1 MSKFKNQSWALLALS
16 IIAFA
21 ACKKKEDTKVETE
34 NFKGVY
40 VINEGG
46 FGKSNA
52 SVGLYKPGSGDYF
65 DAFKKA
71 NGRPLGDVIQSM
83 TLIGNKYYI
92 IVNNSNKIEVVNQA
106 DFKSVTTITVS
117 QPRFIIAVSS
127 TKAYISQMGSSMSV
141 LDLNSNSITKTIT
154 VHGPTENMTVMH
166 DTLYVGKAC
175 GDKIYRISIASD
187 ALVDSLTVG
196 GGVSSIVSVSADRI
210 AFLCTGFPSVENG
223 KIAFINRDSFKL
235 ERFIPMTAGS
245 YSGIMVYS
253 GSLLYYNMGDAKV
266 NSLSPSALALPTSAL
281 ISITG
286 SVYGFSVEPSSGNI
300 YVTDAGDFTNPGKV
314 LIYNSAG
321 TFQKQ
326 FTAGIAPSKII
337 FNN

>member
-1 MSKFKNQSWALLALS
+1 MSKFKNKSWALLALI

-21 ACKKKEDTKVETE
+21 ACKKKEDTTVETE
-34 NFKGVY
+34 NFKGVF

-71 NGRPLGDVIQSM
+71 NNRPLGDVIQSM
-83 TLIGNKYYI
+83 TVIGDKFYI
-92 IVNNSNKIEVVNQA
+92 IVNNSNKIEVVNKA

-117 QPRFIIAVSS
+117 QPRYIIAASS
-127 TKAYISQMGSSMSV
+127 TKAYISQMGNSMSV
-141 LDLNSNSITKTIT
+141 LDLGSNTITKTIT
-154 VHGPTENMTVMH
+154 INGPTESMAIMH
-166 DTLYVGKAC
+166 DTLYAGKSF
-175 GDKIYRISIASD
+175 GDKIYRISIAND

-196 GGVSSIVSVSADRI
+196 SGLSNIVSVTADRI
-210 AFLCTGFPSVENG
+210 AFLCSGFPSVENG
-223 KIAFINRDSFKL
+223 KIAYINRDSFRI
-235 ERFIPMTAGS
+235 ERSMSMSAGT
-245 YSGIMVYS
+245 YSGVMILS
-253 GSLLYYNMGDAKV
+253 GSTLYYNVGDAKIY
-266 NSLSPSALALPTSAL
+266 SLSTSDLTLPSTATIA
-281 ISITG
+281 ITG
-286 SVYGFSVEPSSGNI
+286 SVYGFAVEPSSGNV
-300 YVTDAGDFTNPGKV
+300 YVADAGDFTNPGKI
-314 LIYNSAG
+314 LIYSSAG

>member
-1 MSKFKNQSWALLALS
+1 MSKFKNQSWALLALF

-34 NFKGVY
+34 NFKGVF

-52 SVGLYKPGSGDYF
+52 SIGLYKPGSGDYF

-83 TLIGNKYYI
+83 TSIGDKYYI
-92 IVNNSNKIEVVNQA
+92 IVNNSNKIEVVNKA
-106 DFKSVTTITVS
+106 DFKSVTTITIS
-117 QPRFIIAVSS
+117 QPRYIIAVSS
-127 TKAYISQMGSSMSV
+127 TKAYISQMGNTMSV

-154 VHGPTENMTVMH
+154 VHGPTESMTIMH
-166 DTLYVGKAC
+166 DTLYVGKAF
-175 GDKIYRISIASD
+175 GDKIYRISIATD

-196 GGVSSIVSVSADRI
+196 SGVSNIVSTSADKI

-223 KIAFINRDSFKL
+223 KIGFINKDSFKI
-235 ERFIPMTAGS
+235 ERSMSMSAGF
-245 YSGIMVYS
+245 YSGVMMLN
-253 GSLLYYNMGDAKV
+253 GSTLYYNMGDAKIYSIGV
-266 NSLSPSALALPTSAL
+266 SDLTLPSNAT

-286 SVYGFSVEPSSGNI
+286 SVYGFSIDPSSGNV

-314 LIYNSAG
+314 LIYNSSG
-321 TFQKQ
+321 VFQKQ